1 MQLHLLMRIITP
13 KFFLAFVF
21 FSLVKSSIIY
31 GQQAIHGKIANS
43 RTRDVIQYA
52 NIGIA
57 GANIGTIS
65 NPDGSF
71 ALSIPGKWLNDS
83 ITFSSIGYYTK
94 SIAITSLLLQQDPVI
109 YMDEKLI
116 ELRPVI
122 VSNKK
127 NEIQT
132 IQLGNSQFN
141 GGVLETDT
149 VYAGRSIALLIDNK
163 EPGNKSDTQFSA
175 YLENARLRILRNN
188 LPSFKFR
195 VRIASVD
202 PLTGKPGE
210 DLLSKSIIEESSI
223 RKGWLKFDLSKLNME
238 VHEPFFLIFEQL
250 LDISDRAAIADDY
263 RKFEMRY
270 PDKIKID
277 TIEIDGRKEFRK
289 KITGS
294 HKLDLAGTY
303 IAIWS
308 SSTAASR
315 FTSFVKET
323 SLGEWKKV
331 AGIVAATITLS
342 K

>member
-1 MQLHLLMRIITP
+1 M
-13 KFFLAFVF
+13 
-21 FSLVKSSIIY
+21 
-31 GQQAIHGKIANS
+31 
-43 RTRDVIQYA
+43 IQYA
-52 NIGIA
+52 NIGIP

-71 ALSIPGKWLNDS
+71 ALNIPGKWLNDS
-83 ITFSSIGYYTK
+83 ITFSSIGYSKRT
-94 SIAITSLLLQQDPVI
+94 IAITFLLQQQDHVI
-109 YMDEKLI
+109 YLDEKPV

-127 NEIQT
+127 DKIQT

-149 VYAGRSIALLIDNK
+149 IYAGRSVALLIESKTSDNK
-163 EPGNKSDTQFSA
+163 KSMQFPA

-188 LPSFKFR
+188 LSSFKFR
-195 VRIASVD
+195 IRISSVHV
-202 PLTGKPGE
+202 LTGQPGE
-210 DLLSKSIIEESSI
+210 DLLNKSIVVASSM
-223 RKGWLKFDLSKLNME
+223 RKGWLKFDLSELNME
-238 VHEPFFLIFEQL
+238 VQEPFFIIFEQL
-250 LDISDRAAIADDY
+250 LDINDRTAIADDY
-263 RKFEMRY
+263 RKFEKKY

-277 TIEIDGRKEFRK
+277 TIEIDGRKEPRT

-308 SSTAASR
+308 SNPATKH

-331 AGIVAATITLS
+331 AGIVAATVTLS